1 MRVAELDSPQSRAQ
15 KALHGVLRPFSI
27 PHNAEQWP
35 LVPRN
40 QLACPRAATARGVHF
55 EDTSIEVRGQE
66 VAESLACGEFERPVQ
81 LLQIEQD
88 GLASL
93 LADLRSRLQELGAV
107 LVVGLRQGC
116 GQRIGPPRSCSPSPP
131 KRWFHLMWRT
141 TKHVINTVLPCLQMY

>member
-15 KALHGVLRPFSI
+15 KALQGVLRPFPI

-35 LVPRN
+35 LVPRH
-40 QLACPRAATARGVHF
+40 QLACPRAATAIGVHF

-116 GQRIGPPRSCSPSPP
+116 GQRIGPSRSCSPSPP